1 MKNDKKVVRESDI
14 IYIAGLFDGEGSIQY
29 KQYMRKKPH
38 NKKAYPIWQIRM
50 EISMTDKSVLNWL
63 HLTLGAG
70 TLNIKKYKSEYTK
83 GWKRQWRWR
92 CCSRDAYY
100 VCLLIQP
107 YTHTKI
113 EDVNKIIKHYSHLPK
128 NTLKA
133 KVININNY
141 KRKINE
147 KSYNISSL
155 VDLD

>member
-1 MKNDKKVVRESDI
+1 MISETDAA
-14 IYIAGLFDGEGSIQY
+14 YIAGLFDGEGSISY
-29 KQYMRKKPH
+29 KQYMRQKPH
-38 NKKAYPIWQIRM
+38 NKKPYPIWQIRM

-107 YTHTKI
+107 YAHTKI

-128 NTLKA
+128 NALKA
-133 KVININNY
+133 KVINIDNY

>member
-1 MKNDKKVVRESDI
+1 MISETDAA
-14 IYIAGLFDGEGSIQY
+14 YIAGLFDGEGSISY
-29 KQYMRKKPH
+29 KQYMRQKPH
-38 NKKAYPIWQIRM
+38 NKKPYPIWQIRM

-147 KSYNISSL
+147 KSYNINGL

>member
-1 MKNDKKVVRESDI
+1 MISETDAA
-14 IYIAGLFDGEGSIQY
+14 YIACLFDGEGSISY
-29 KQYMRKKPH
+29 KQYMRQKPH
-38 NKKAYPIWQIRM
+38 NKKPYPIWQIRM

-128 NTLKA
+128 DTLKA

>member
-1 MKNDKKVVRESDI
+1 MISETDAA
-14 IYIAGLFDGEGSIQY
+14 YIAGLFDGEGSISY
-29 KQYMRKKPH
+29 KQYMRQKPH
-38 NKKAYPIWQIRM
+38 NKKPYPIWQIRM

>member
-1 MKNDKKVVRESDI
+1 MISETDAA
-14 IYIAGLFDGEGSIQY
+14 YIAGLFDGEGSISY
-29 KQYMRKKPH
+29 KQYMRQKPH
-38 NKKAYPIWQIRM
+38 NKKPYPIWQIRM

-128 NTLKA
+128 NALKA
-133 KVININNY
+133 KVINIDNY

>member
-1 MKNDKKVVRESDI
+1 MISETDAA
-14 IYIAGLFDGEGSIQY
+14 YIAGLFDGEGSISY
-29 KQYMRKKPH
+29 KQYMRQKPH
-38 NKKAYPIWQIRM
+38 NKKPYPIWQIRM

-70 TLNIKKYKSEYTK
+70 TLNIKKYKSEYTN

-133 KVININNY
+133 KVINIDNY

>member
-1 MKNDKKVVRESDI
+1 MISETDAA
-14 IYIAGLFDGEGSIQY
+14 YIAGLFDGEGSISY
-29 KQYMRKKPH
+29 KQYMRQKPH
-38 NKKAYPIWQIRM
+38 NKKPYPIWQIRM

-70 TLNIKKYKSEYTK
+70 TLNIKKYKSENTI
-83 GWKRQWRWR
+83 GLKRQWRWR
-92 CCSRDAYY
+92 CCSRDSYY

-107 YTHTKI
+107 YAHTKI

-128 NTLKA
+128 DTLKA

>member
-1 MKNDKKVVRESDI
+1 MISETDAA
-14 IYIAGLFDGEGSIQY
+14 YIAGLFDGEGSISY
-29 KQYMRKKPH
+29 KQYMRQKPH
-38 NKKAYPIWQIRM
+38 NKKPYPIWQIRM

-133 KVININNY
+133 NVININNY

-147 KSYNISSL
+147 KSYNINSL

>member
-1 MKNDKKVVRESDI
+1 MISETDAA
-14 IYIAGLFDGEGSIQY
+14 YIAGLFDGEGSISY
-29 KQYMRKKPH
+29 KQYMRQKPH
-38 NKKAYPIWQIRM
+38 NKNPYPIWQIRI

-113 EDVNKIIKHYSHLPK
+113 EDVNKIIKHYSNLPK
-128 NTLKA
+128 DTLKA

-147 KSYNISSL
+147 KSYNINSL

>member
-1 MKNDKKVVRESDI
+1 MISETDAA
-14 IYIAGLFDGEGSIQY
+14 YIAGLFDGEGSISY
-29 KQYMRKKPH
+29 KQYMRQKPH
-38 NKKAYPIWQIRM
+38 NKKPYPIWQIRM

-70 TLNIKKYKSEYTK
+70 TLNIKKYKSEYAK

-147 KSYNISSL
+147 KSYNINSL